1 MFGAAVGTAALLLA
15 ACSGSGTGSAVPAPA
30 APVSSTTTA
39 APTGSGATGP
49 APGPTTPAPAGSGPS
64 TTGATGKAAPPSYGQ
79 GPTASTKPT
88 PGPGPSTAST
98 LPPAVPA
105 RPGTITSPGIW
116 VAGVDGSAPTRLP
129 VEPEAG
135 TGGGPAWSLDGHQI
149 AYVGADHGLWVVGAD
164 GSGAHRIAAGP
175 VEADVAEGAAAAWA
189 ADGTLL
195 YATWDG
201 HHSTVHAVSSD
212 GSGDMV
218 LSPANFPRV
227 VAIAY
232 SSQTD
237 VLFSDGS
244 KVWRGFAGS
253 CDDFGRDAS
262 VCTSRTGTVYA
273 QVPVAEGALSTS
285 DDGDSQIAAGSGT
298 ISFFDDS
305 GDPPRTVPAGGP
317 VDSLAWLDHFA
328 GYAWSAGGT
337 VSVARN
343 SPDDPRPAP
352 PLVVLAHAAEPAWMG
367 GGGPGGAN
375 GSVLFVDGGPDGSAV
390 GIAGGDGTGRRVILS
405 APAGLRVHLAAS
417 AVSPGGR
424 LVLFSALAR

>member
-1 MFGAAVGTAALLLA
+1 AGPGPARSSAGPARRAPAAGRSGAGRHPGSGIGRAQHRRSGAQEGPGADRAGPNGLRCRRCVSDCAGPGGRRPASSRCGPRKPGPNRVHQSAGRALRPRAHPAGLRGVGHDPPDVPGRRPGLIGLLRTHRTASQGPGPRKGGNGTISASAVPLRVGGPGGAATGDEPAFMAPRSPRTSRPGSRRFSRAAKPRLMFGAAVGTAALLLA

-195 YATWDG
+195 YA
-201 HHSTVHAVSSD
+201 
-212 GSGDMV
+212 
-218 LSPANFPRV
+218 
-227 VAIAY
+227 
-232 SSQTD
+232 
-237 VLFSDGS
+237 
-244 KVWRGFAGS
+244 
-253 CDDFGRDAS
+253 
-262 VCTSRTGTVYA
+262 
-273 QVPVAEGALSTS
+273 
-285 DDGDSQIAAGSGT
+285 
-298 ISFFDDS
+298 
-305 GDPPRTVPAGGP
+305 
-317 VDSLAWLDHFA
+317 
-328 GYAWSAGGT
+328 
-337 VSVARN
+337 
-343 SPDDPRPAP
+343 
-352 PLVVLAHAAEPAWMG
+352 
-367 GGGPGGAN
+367 
-375 GSVLFVDGGPDGSAV
+375 
-390 GIAGGDGTGRRVILS
+390 
-405 APAGLRVHLAAS
+405 
-417 AVSPGGR
+417 
-424 LVLFSALAR
+424 